1 MDKPSSSK
9 LVIIK
14 VSRVLVYL
22 VYAWL
27 VIATVFLLLGFILL
41 LLGANT
47 TTPFVEFVYKIAAN
61 FLAPFRGMFPPTKI
75 SDTSYFS
82 AAGLFAIIF
91 YSICAFFIHAL
102 IDWITMKLRKNEIE
116 LQRAAYEER
125 LASQSL
131 AQQPVRKTS
140 SRAPKSIN

>member
-1 MDKPSSSK
+1 MEKPSSSK

-22 VYAWL
+22 VYTWL

-47 TTPFVEFVYKIAAN
+47 STPFVQFVYKIAAN
-61 FLAPFRGMFPPTKI
+61 FLEPFRGMFPPTQI

-82 AAGLFAIIF
+82 SAGLFAIIF

-116 LQRAAYEER
+116 LQRAVYEEQ
-125 LASQSL
+125 LASRSL
-131 AQQPVRKTS
+131 QQPSVRKTS
-140 SRAPKSIN
+140 SRAPKSIS